1 MNDRVSAAVDGDWNL
16 AAWRARIGA
25 GRAFIMTCGAAAVLA
40 ALLLILTD
48 RQRYRAEAMLA
59 VARPGAVLAF
69 DPRFA
74 PAADNPTFPYRVN
87 SLRVYS
93 ELLESEG
100 MTVLVAQA
108 LTKAGYAESV
118 DSGDLLSAV
127 RFEALAD
134 GALLRIE
141 AAGASPTSAALLAQT
156 WAEVFSARMTELY
169 GAAADAEVRAA
180 RDEAT
185 GSLTRA
191 EADLAEG
198 YVQSRLASRQAA
210 LAALRTA
217 HADLLAAR
225 ERLRAAKEDLVAL
238 RAASGA
244 GSTARLGALQLAMAA
259 LTAGTVPS
267 RTLGVQLNLGSG
279 DEPFPTQLA
288 AVSRQVDARLET
300 LEKSLPDATTRLD
313 GARRDLAIAEAAVE
327 DLRRRRDLAAER
339 YQTLVRKADE
349 LGVAAATQAPEVR
362 LASPAVTSDQL
373 PWGSYLLRLAAA
385 LGLGLIL
392 GLIWVMAVRPRAS

>member
-1 MNDRVSAAVDGDWNL
+1 MNDSESAAVDGDWNL

-25 GRAFIMTCGAAAVLA
+25 GRAFIVTCGAAAILA

-48 RQRYRAEAMLA
+48 HQRYRAEAMLA
-59 VARPGAVLAF
+59 VARPGAVPAF

-74 PAADNPTFPYRVN
+74 PAADNPAFPYRVN

-100 MTVLVAQA
+100 MTALVAQA
-108 LTKAGYAESV
+108 LAKAGYAESM
-118 DSGDLLSAV
+118 DRRDLLSAV
-127 RFEALAD
+127 HFEALAD

-180 RDEAT
+180 RDEAA
-185 GSLTRA
+185 GALTRA

-198 YVQSRLASRQAA
+198 YRQSQLASRQAE
-210 LAALRTA
+210 LAALLTSQE
-217 HADLLAAR
+217 DLLAAR
-225 ERLRAAKEDLVAL
+225 ERLLAARDDLVAL
-238 RAASGA
+238 REASSA
-244 GSTARLGALQLAMAA
+244 GSAPRLASLQLALAA

-267 RTLGVQLNLGSG
+267 RTLGVQLNVGSG
-279 DEPFPTQLA
+279 DEALPAQLA
-288 AVSRQVDARLET
+288 VVASQVDARLAS
-300 LEKSLPDATTRLD
+300 LEDGLPVAATKLD
-313 GARRDLAIAEAAVE
+313 GARRDLAVAEAAVD
-327 DLRRRRDLAAER
+327 DLRRKRDLAAER

-349 LGVAAATQAPEVR
+349 LAVAAATQAPEIR

-392 GLIWVMAVRPRAS
+392 GLIWVMAVRPRAG

>member
-25 GRAFIMTCGAAAVLA
+25 GRSFILSCGVVAGLV

>member
-25 GRAFIMTCGAAAVLA
+25 GRSFILSCGVVAGVV

-108 LTKAGYAESV
+108 LTKAGYTESV

-127 RFEALAD
+127 HFEALAD

-141 AAGASPTSAALLAQT
+141 AAGTSPTSAALLAQT

-169 GAAADAEVRAA
+169 GAADDAEVRAA
-180 RDEAT
+180 RDEAA
-185 GSLTRA
+185 GALARA

-198 YVQSRLASRQAA
+198 YRQSGLASREAD
-210 LAALRTA
+210 LIVLRNSQE
-217 HADLLAAR
+217 DLLAAR
-225 ERLRAAKEDLVAL
+225 ERLLAAKDDLVAL
-238 RAASGA
+238 REASGA
-244 GSTARLGALQLAMAA
+244 GPAPRLAGLQLTLAA

-267 RTLGVQLNLGSG
+267 RTLGVQLNLDS
-279 DEPFPTQLA
+279 DNEAIPAQLA
-288 AVSRQVDARLET
+288 VVASQVDARLAS
-300 LEKSLPDATTRLD
+300 LEDSLPVAATRLD
-313 GARRDLAIAEAAVE
+313 DARRDLAVAEAAVD
-327 DLRRRRDLAAER
+327 DLRRKRDLAAER

-349 LGVAAATQAPEVR
+349 LAVAAATQAPEVR

-392 GLIWVMAVRPRAS
+392 GLIWVMAGRPRAG